1 MWGRVRGRAAGGAW
15 GCGGAAR
22 ARSGGVARVALAP
35 CLMSGDGAVTTQRMR
50 AVSKGRGERA
60 RWGGVACGGV
70 VPAGSPR
77 RSRGAGAGR
86 VWPAVVPGRAAQ
98 RHTHW
103 NAPRA
108 QRRASGCAR
117 RWQGER
123 DAPALSHVPVPIF
136 VCRMWRHTV
145 TLGACGCVPWMRG
158 WGGARETER
167 PSCVV
172 CVWLDESPPPPCVHG
187 LAHVCSRER
196 LYILMVLADRDA
208 HGTGVAERS
217 GACPASPHAELYR
230 ARESVCGPRTSK
242 LMNIQH
248 SHNTDHTCHR
258 TPQAGSCVCHA
269 QTHPASGIDADA
281 RNAPSLPHPHPHAR
295 SPPHFT
301 QGGSHPYGK
310 LLRRLL

>member
-1 MWGRVRGRAAGGAW
+1 
-15 GCGGAAR
+15 
-22 ARSGGVARVALAP
+22 
-35 CLMSGDGAVTTQRMR
+35 MR
-50 AVSKGRGERA
+50 
-60 RWGGVACGGV
+60 V

-77 RSRGAGAGR
+77 HSRGAGAGR

-172 CVWLDESPPPPCVHG
+172 CVWLDESSPPPCVHG

-196 LYILMVLADRDA
+196 LYIDGAGGSGCA
-208 HGTGVAERS
+208 WYWCGGVRS
-217 GACPASPHAELYR
+217 GACAPPHAELYR

-258 TPQAGSCVCHA
+258 TPQAGSCVCHT
-269 QTHPASGIDADA
+269 QNHPASGIDADA
-281 RNAPSLPHPHPHAR
+281 RNAPSLPPSVPHASRLTPSPHSGRRPPALHVAATPTVEPYRGGFSPAPVAAVTAWRSPR
-295 SPPHFT
+295 SPPC
-301 QGGSHPYGK
+301 SAARSAA
-310 LLRRLL
+310 RRRAPSRAASSARAPAPS